1 MAKAAKKD
9 VQVYL
14 ETVLW
19 NYPRFMRAG
28 YFVMPP
34 VANANYA

>member
-14 ETVLW
+14 ETVPW